1 VVLLTPAQVNDA
13 TTLWFVAKQ
22 VEDSQPVLDSG
33 AITGSAALTAVAGGS
48 YYLITLNLSSDL
60 VTQAFDD
67 MSAPTDGTPRVLT
80 LEAQL
85 AVLRNGQTARS
96 VPFTIKIIQ
105 RIAQAGAPN
114 DVP

>member
-1 VVLLTPAQVNDA
+1 
-13 TTLWFVAKQ
+13 
-22 VEDSQPVLDSG
+22 
-33 AITGSAALTAVAGGS
+33 
-48 YYLITLNLSSDL
+48 
-60 VTQAFDD
+60 
-67 MSAPTDGTPRVLT
+67 VLT